1 MKSKALLGLLADGQ
15 FHSGE
20 SLASS
25 LGISRTAIWKQIRRA
40 SEEGVRIET
49 IRGKG
54 YRLLSDMDLL
64 EAEGIVQGLAPDC
77 RSRVELIVLDEVD
90 STNAEIVRRRA
101 GRSGSDSGRIPVC
114 IADCQTAGRGRRG
127 RPWQSPQ
134 GQNLYLSLG
143 LTFRGSFA
151 MLDGLS
157 LVLGV
162 AVAEALEQQGV
173 AGVGLKWP
181 NDIFLG
187 GSKLAGI
194 LVELQGELEEGVVQ
208 VVAGIGLNVHMKE
221 SAEVDQSWSSL
232 DIAMPERRWG
242 RSELAASLVNS
253 VLDSVDEFAS
263 QGFSGFRSRWQS
275 RDIFSGKSLVAS
287 QGGLA
292 GNGCGID
299 DTGNYLIDDGEE
311 LVRVRAG
318 EISLRVRP

>member
-1 MKSKALLGLLADGQ
+1 MKFKALLGLLADGQ
-15 FHSGE
+15 VHSGE
-20 SLASS
+20 SLANN
-25 LGISRTAIWKQIRRA
+25 LGVSRTAIWKQVRRA
-40 SEEGVRIET
+40 AQEGVRIET

-54 YRLLSDMDLL
+54 YRLLSDIDLL
-64 EAEGIVQGLAPDC
+64 EAEKITQGLESAC
-77 RSRVELIVLDEVD
+77 RHRIELTVLDEVD

-101 GRSGSDSGRIPVC
+101 ESGAGIIPVC

-127 RPWQSPQ
+127 RPWQSPR

-208 VVAGIGLNVHMKE
+208 VVAGIGLNVHMTE
-221 SAEVDQSWSSL
+221 ASGVDQSWSSL
-232 DIAMPERRWG
+232 DLVVPERRWD
-242 RSELAASLVNS
+242 RSELAASLVSS
-253 VLDSVDEFAS
+253 VLRSVDEFAS
-263 QGFSGFRSRWQS
+263 QGFVGFRSRWQN
-275 RDIFSGKSLVAS
+275 RDIFSGQELVAS
-287 QGGLA
+287 QGSLSGI
-292 GNGCGID
+292 GRGID
-299 DTGNYLIDDGEE
+299 DTGNYLIADGKEQ
-311 LVRVRAG
+311 VRVRAG
-318 EISLRVRP
+318 EISLRVLS

>member
-25 LGISRTAIWKQIRRA
+25 LGISRTAIWKQVRRA
-40 SEEGVRIET
+40 AEEGVRIET

-64 EAEGIVQGLAPDC
+64 DAERITQGLTPDC
-77 RSRVELIVLDEVD
+77 RSRVELIVMDEVD

-101 GRSGSDSGRIPVC
+101 EFDSGRIPVC
-114 IADCQTAGRGRRG
+114 ISDCQTAGRGRRG
-127 RPWQSPQ
+127 RPWQSPR

-162 AVAEALEQQGV
+162 AVAEALEQHGV
-173 AGVGLKWP
+173 TDVGLKWP

-208 VVAGIGLNVHMKE
+208 IVAGIGLNVHMKE
-221 SAEVDQSWSSL
+221 AAEVDQSWSSL
-232 DIAMPERRWG
+232 DMAAPGRRWS

-253 VLDSVDEFAS
+253 VLGSVDEFAN
-263 QGFSGFRSRWQS
+263 QGFVGFRSRWQG

-292 GNGCGID
+292 GNGRGID
-299 DTGNYLIDDGEE
+299 DTGNYLIDDGKE

>member
-1 MKSKALLGLLADGQ
+1 MKSRALLGLLADGQ
-15 FHSGE
+15 VHSGE

-40 SEEGVRIET
+40 MDEGVHIET

-54 YRLLSDMDLL
+54 YRLLTDMDLL
-64 EAEGIVQGLAPDC
+64 DAGRIMHGLDAHR
-77 RSRVELIVLDEVD
+77 RSVIDLIVLDEVD
-90 STNAEIVRRRA
+90 STNAEIVRRR
-101 GRSGSDSGRIPVC
+101 RESGIGCIPVC

-127 RPWQSPQ
+127 RQWQSPW

-173 AGVGLKWP
+173 PDVGLKWP

-187 GSKLAGI
+187 GSKLSGI

-208 VVAGIGLNVHMKE
+208 VVAGIGLNVHMKDG
-221 SAEVDQSWSSL
+221 AGVDQSWSSL
-232 DIAMPERRWG
+232 AMAVPERRWC
-242 RSELAASLVNS
+242 RSDLAASVTSS
-253 VLDSVDEFAS
+253 VLDAVDEFAE
-263 QGFSGFRSRWQS
+263 QGFGGFRARWQN
-275 RDIFSGKSLVAS
+275 RDIFTGKPLVAS
-287 QGGLA
+287 QGELA
-292 GNGCGID
+292 GTGRGID
-299 DTGNYLIDDGEE
+299 DSGNYLIATGEE
-311 LVRVRAG
+311 LVKVRAG
-318 EISLRVRP
+318 EISLRVQS

>member
-1 MKSKALLGLLADGQ
+1 MKSRALLGLLADGEV
-15 FHSGE
+15 HSGE
-20 SLASS
+20 SLANS

-40 SEEGVRIET
+40 TDQGVRIET

-54 YRLLSDMDLL
+54 YRLLSEMDLL
-64 EAEGIVQGLAPDC
+64 DSEQIMQRLEPQR
-77 RSRVELIVLDEVD
+77 RSAVELVVLDEVD
-90 STNAEIVRRRA
+90 STNAEIVRRRPK
-101 GRSGSDSGRIPVC
+101 SGTGLVPVC

-127 RPWQSPQ
+127 RPWQSPR

-173 AGVGLKWP
+173 VDVGLKWP
-181 NDIFLG
+181 NDIFIG

-221 SAEVDQSWSSL
+221 AAAVDQSWNSL
-232 DIAMPERRWG
+232 AMAVPDRRWC
-242 RSELAASLVNS
+242 RSELAAALINS
-253 VLDSVDEFAS
+253 VLRAVDEFAE
-263 QGFSGFRSRWQS
+263 QGFGGFRARWQS
-275 RDIFSGKSLVAS
+275 RDIFSGKALVAS
-287 QGGLA
+287 QGTLA
-292 GNGCGID
+292 GIGRGID
-299 DTGNYLIDDGEE
+299 DSGNYLIADGEE
-311 LVRVRAG
+311 LVKVRAG
-318 EISLRVRP
+318 EISLRVQP